1 MELYWKLASGD
12 ASVREEAAVALVRDL
27 LQSQQQQEKGAHVHK
42 EEGDAAHHHQSSN
55 NYHQAAEEVLLGA
68 SAEDEGL
75 RNCTPAVQ
83 YALRRLV
90 RGVASSRESARQG
103 FAMALASV
111 LEALPLVRVD
121 YVLKLIKKSLEVT
134 SSMKGQEKR
143 DGLLGQ
149 LFALGA
155 VVRSGRLVA
164 DDEDTKHANLARD
177 IAEQLLSL
185 ANKKVFL
192 REPAITLL
200 LHLID
205 KLPPS
210 LLQDSVLSSSL
221 LQETLCVDINNGSA
235 DSLLLALRL
244 QEQLPTSVVESCPL
258 LPNSRSTHALFEPS
272 HLLSLLPVLKD
283 SSSCHP
289 RVHPVWSTLIELLFL
304 DSNAEG
310 RRQTPSKKKKRRKM
324 ERNEAVE
331 TVDQRV
337 VSFWTLVV
345 DKSLLTS
352 SHERKYLAMELLQ
365 LVLARLSAQSSGF
378 VLSRTLV
385 RCVLDILADKGN
397 LLYKSAQRCLEFI
410 CEWAKADEQCLVAVI
425 LSLQQGSHGK
435 FDTLSKTQT
444 VKQLVAMLK
453 SKEVCFLLYDKLVEL
468 FNGGKSAS
476 FAAPQLQLLSNGT
489 DDQYGPERD
498 DRKEQEKLG
507 TDGVKSGEFQ
517 RYWVLDQ
524 ICSFVK
530 QIHVESELRVS
541 LQKEVLKFLT
551 VNALFVG
558 SSGVKCTVQGLQ
570 EEVKFPEVPIPE
582 NIRKLCLARLQSV
595 LVDVLPTASLVKDN
609 TNTAGKDELVQ
620 KTSGSSDLRFFFLEL
635 CDMLDKIPR
644 VTRVQP
650 VSEDDKDA
658 INALRSCV
666 SQLYAV
672 IQKAEN
678 EKSQKIQA
686 MCSLLMQLLLQSVTA
701 AHVNEIAAEL
711 IICCERVFGELIE
724 VDAKGDDQEE
734 EDSPVF
740 MDVLVDILLSLLA
753 QASAPIR
760 AAAEQVFK
768 SFCGDLTESAML
780 SLLRVVKKQLRSARR
795 MAATPLDVG
804 DSDEDQFLEVEDS
817 DEDMNDDDDHVNMDD
832 NTEKPEGKELHTLD
846 SDTDDDVKGGEG
858 NQSQNNHDSETSKDN
873 SDSDMDDEAMFRIDT
888 HLANLLKQ
896 KGAVGDKGEGK
907 DAQTQ
912 LQHFKFRVLSL
923 VEYFFQKKSSSH
935 LCLTA
940 LPHLLQA
947 FVFSCSV
954 GGNSQ
959 LAGRIGSI
967 LQMKLFKSKQYPKGE
982 EVDKASVECFLQRC
996 VKLVSRSKVKK
1007 VREVAQSCSLWLVKV
1022 LHGQPLQEGD
1032 ERENLRGI
1040 IQDAMNDFFSQ
1051 KKSHLKAPFFRE
1063 LFMRF
1068 PGLGMANL
1076 GLLLD
1081 RCVNSRS
1088 EYLQHEALLLVNFIL
1103 QFNTGKESG
1112 QFREC
1117 LMQHLPALSGVLV
1130 GLIEKP
1136 PSKGPRKSEARRFC
1150 LSLLKVVSQELPEKP
1165 VKKLIG
1171 KPAYNLCLSH
1181 LGATVVEDILKSQ
1194 VVSGVPDSQNA
1205 RDASKRLSKQKSGH
1219 K

>member
-27 LQSQQQQEKGAHVHK
+27 LQSQQQQEKGAHAHK
-42 EEGDAAHHHQSSN
+42 EEGDAPHHHHFSN

-75 RNCTPAVQ
+75 PNCTPAVQ

-121 YVLKLIKKSLEVT
+121 YVVKLIKKSLEVT

-192 REPAITLL
+192 REPAITVL

-205 KLPPS
+205 KLPPC

-221 LQETLCVDINNGSA
+221 LQETLCMDMENASA

-244 QEQLPTSVVESCPL
+244 KEQLPTSVVESCPL

-310 RRQTPSKKKKRRKM
+310 RRTPSKKMKRRKI
-324 ERNEAVE
+324 EGNEAVE

-365 LVLARLSAQSSGF
+365 LVLVRLSAQSAGF

-385 RCVLDILADKGN
+385 RCVLDVLADKGN

-453 SKEVCFLLYDKLVEL
+453 SKQGCFLLYDKLVEL
-468 FNGGKSAS
+468 FNGKKRAS
-476 FAAPQLQLLSNGT
+476 FAAPQLQLLSNGS

-498 DRKEQEKLG
+498 ERKEREKLG

-517 RYWVLDQ
+517 RYLALDQ

-530 QIHVESELRVS
+530 QIHMEPELRVS

-558 SSGVKCTVQGLQ
+558 SSGVKCTVPGLQ
-570 EEVKFPEVPIPE
+570 EEVKFPEVPISE

-609 TNTAGKDELVQ
+609 KNTAGKDELVQ

-658 INALRSCV
+658 INALQSCV
-666 SQLYAV
+666 SQLHAV

-678 EKSQKIQA
+678 EQSQKIQA

-701 AHVNEIAAEL
+701 HVNEIAAEL
-711 IICCERVFGELIE
+711 IICCERAFGELIE
-724 VDAKGDDQEE
+724 VDAKGGDEEE

-760 AAAEQVFK
+760 AAAEKVFK

-780 SLLRVVKKQLRSARR
+780 SLLRVVKKQLRPARR
-795 MAATPLDVG
+795 LAATPLDVG

-832 NTEKPEGKELHTLD
+832 NTEKPKGKELHTPD
-846 SDTDDDVKGGEG
+846 SDTENDVKGGEG
-858 NQSQNNHDSETSKDN
+858 NQSQNTGDQDSETSKDN

-912 LQHFKFRVLSL
+912 LLHFKFRVLSL
-923 VEYFFQKKSSSH
+923 VEYFFQKKSSSP

-947 FVFSCSV
+947 FVSSCSV

-967 LQMKLFKSKQYPKGE
+967 LQMKLFKSKQYPKGQ
-982 EVDKASVECFLQRC
+982 EVDKASVEGFLQRC

-1088 EYLQHEALLLVNFIL
+1088 EYLQHEALLLVKSIL
-1103 QFNTGKESG
+1103 HFNIGKESG

-1136 PSKGPRKSEARRFC
+1136 PSKGPMKSEAHRFC
-1150 LSLLKVVSQELPEKP
+1150 LSLLKVLSQELPEKR

-1181 LGATVVEDILKSQ
+1181 FGASVVENILKSQ
-1194 VVSGVPDSQNA
+1194 VVSVVPDSHNA
-1205 RDASKRLSKQKSGH
+1205 RDTSKRLSKQKSGH